1 MDDLVRIPC
10 VIMRGGTSRGPYF
23 LASDL
28 PSDPDERDSIL
39 ISVMG
44 SGHELE
50 IDGIGGGNPLT
61 SKVAIVSKSSQ
72 PGADV
77 DYLFA
82 QVKVSERSVDT
93 SPNCGNMLAGVGP
106 FAIETGLIPA
116 HDGTTP
122 VRIYN
127 VNTRKLIEARIAT
140 PNGQVV
146 YDGEARIDGVPGT
159 AAPVHLASLAQL
171 GLKRENFYRPVR
183 LSNESRALWCLAWM
197 PRCRSL
203 SLEQKISGKM
213 ATKAPLRL
221 VQTVRSWPAWRKS
234 IQAGIRMGFPDAA
247 DRVIPKPIIISEP
260 ARGGTVAARYF
271 MPHQCHGAFAITGS
285 VALATALVTPHTVAA
300 DLVGSLELPTDISI
314 EHPSGT
320 MDVRLEPHP
329 DYPEPAA
336 FVVRTTRRIF
346 EGHVLVTRSSL
357 KSKPDKQIVSRASLK
372 RNATTS
378 LKRGDQL
385 APKS

>member
-1 MDDLVRIPC
+1 
-10 VIMRGGTSRGPYF
+10 
-23 LASDL
+23 
-28 PSDPDERDSIL
+28 
-39 ISVMG
+39 MG

-82 QVKVSERSVDT
+82 QVKVSERAVDT

-116 HDGTTP
+116 RNGTTP

-159 AAPVHLASLAQL
+159 AAPVHLAFL
-171 GLKRENFYRPVR
+171 GAAGSKTGKLLPTGSAVDQIEGIMVSCVDAAMPVVIARAEDCGKNADIAFMAR
-183 LSNESRALWCLAWM
+183 LE
-197 PRCRSL
+197 
-203 SLEQKISGKM
+203 K
-213 ATKAPLRL
+213 
-221 VQTVRSWPAWRKS
+221 VR

-247 DRVIPKPIIISEP
+247 DRVIPKPIIIAEP

-300 DLVGSLELPTDISI
+300 DLVGSLDLPTDVSI

-320 MDVRLEPHP
+320 MDVRLESHP

-336 FVVRTTRRIF
+336 FVIRTTRRIF
-346 EGHVLVTRSSL
+346 EGHVLVKRSSL
-357 KSKPDKQIVSRASLK
+357 KLKPEKPNLLPSVSQEQQDEVA
-372 RNATTS
+372 
-378 LKRGDQL
+378 
-385 APKS
+385 